1 MATTDQ
7 KDEAGAIEALQAQ
20 LTALQARQDA
30 AEAVK
35 NRPPAPPGRRSA
47 FTSAMAERQEQ
58 ARAARVRAAELADV
72 EAAAA
77 ARRDQ
82 PRRAKIEKRLEP
94 IEARLAEIT
103 ATRQALDVEERELG
117 RRRWE
122 LQRELNPP
130 RETPVAMIVGP
141 DRDPVTSWKAL
152 HPKRR
157 SLRERAA

>member
-1 MATTDQ
+1 MTDQ
-7 KDEAGAIEALQAQ
+7 KDVAGTVEALQAQ
-20 LTALQARQDA
+20 VAELKARQDA

-35 NRPPAPPGRRSA
+35 NRPPAAPGRRSA
-47 FTSAMAERQEQ
+47 FSSRMAERQEQ
-58 ARAARVRAAELADV
+58 ARLARVRAAELADV

-130 RETPVAMIVGP
+130 RETPVALIVGP
-141 DRDPVTSWKAL
+141 DRDPVRTWNAQ

-157 SLRERAA
+157 SLRGAA